1 MCVRARA
8 RARVCVCVCVCVCE
22 CEGPYVR
29 LACAHVRAHV
39 CCLDTKVAFRM
50 KNRNERKAEEK
61 SRSSSREDEA
71 GTVKHFELSDP
82 KSRNKTPGQ

>member
-1 MCVRARA
+1 MRARA
-8 RARVCVCVCVCVCE
+8 RVCVCVCE

-39 CCLDTKVAFRM
+39 RAHVCCLDTKVAFAW

-61 SRSSSREDEA
+61 SRRSRREDEA
-71 GTVKHFELSDP
+71 GTTKHFESDP
-82 KSRNKTPGQ
+82 KSTNKTPGQ